1 MVGDKILLLGFI
13 TSFLVVLLATPSLIK
28 VAKLK
33 HLVDE
38 PGDDRKLHSRSVPTI
53 GGIIIFGAIVFSY
66 SLWFPEEYSHIEDML
81 SNFKHLIAILI
92 LLFFVG
98 VKDDI
103 IGTAPI
109 KKLGTHMI
117 VGFIMVIMADIRIES
132 MHGIF
137 GLTSLEIWQ
146 SYLLSLFV
154 YIVIVN
160 AFNLIDGIDGLAG
173 GIGFII
179 SGFFG
184 VVFLFWGN
192 IPLALLAFVLC
203 GALFG
208 FLVFNFSPARIF
220 MGDSGSLVV
229 GAIICVLAISVINL
243 PELINGKTLTNI
255 VVPNW
260 LASVNKPVLVMSIL
274 VYPLIDTIRV
284 FTIRA
289 IKGTSPFLADR
300 NHIHHRLIA
309 LGLNHAKAVLILYLY
324 NIIVVLAI
332 VFINPKDPTLSLIAA
347 VSIAFT
353 LMAIP
358 FLLKVKKA
366 DNLLYK

>member
-1 MVGDKILLLGFI
+1 MIGDKILWLGFI

-38 PGDDRKLHSRSVPTI
+38 PSEDRKVHSRSVPTI

-66 SLWFPEEYSHIEDML
+66 SLWFPEEYNHIDNML

-103 IGTAPI
+103 IGTAPM
-109 KKLGTHMI
+109 KKLGAHMI
-117 VGFIMVIMADIRIES
+117 VGFIMVIMADIKIEN

-137 GLTSLEIWQ
+137 GVSEMEIWQ

-154 YIVIVN
+154 YVVIVN

-173 GIGFII
+173 GIGVII

-184 VVFLFWGN
+184 LIFLYSGN
-192 IPLALLAFVLC
+192 IPLALLAFVLS
-203 GALFG
+203 GALLG
-208 FLVFNFSPARIF
+208 FLVFNFSPARLF

-229 GAIICVLAISVINL
+229 GAIICVLAINAINEPNANI
-243 PELINGKTLTNI
+243 PE
-255 VVPNW
+255 W
-260 LASVNKPVLVMSIL
+260 LATVNRPVLVMSIL

-289 IKGTSPFLADR
+289 IKGTSPFSADR
-300 NHIHHRLIA
+300 NHIHHRLI
-309 LGLNHAKAVLILYLY
+309 LHGLSHAKTVLLLYLF
-324 NIIVVLAI
+324 NIIVVLSVVALNVQNPTISFVVAI
-332 VFINPKDPTLSLIAA
+332 V
-347 VSIAFT
+347 IAFA
-353 LMAIP
+353 LVSIP
-358 FLLKVKKA
+358 FLIKVKKK
-366 DNLLYK
+366 NGIK

>member
-1 MVGDKILLLGFI
+1 MVGDKILFLGFI

-38 PGDDRKLHSRSVPTI
+38 PGDDRKLHRRSVPTI
-53 GGIIIFGAIVFSY
+53 GGIIIFGAILFSY
-66 SLWFPEEYSHIEDML
+66 SLWFPEEYNHIDNML

-103 IGTAPI
+103 IGTAPM
-109 KKLGTHMI
+109 KKLAAHII

-137 GLTSLEIWQ
+137 GVGSLDIWQ

-160 AFNLIDGIDGLAG
+160 SFNLIDGIDGLAG

-184 VVFLFWGN
+184 TVFLFWGD

-203 GALFG
+203 GSLLG

-255 VVPNW
+255 VVPDW

-284 FTIRA
+284 FTIRV

-300 NHIHHRLIA
+300 NHIHHRLIT
-309 LGLNHAKAVLILYLY
+309 LGLNHSKAVLTLYLY
-324 NIIVVLAI
+324 NIIVVLST
-332 VFINPKDPTLSLIAA
+332 VLINPKSPTLSFLVA

-358 FLLKVKKA
+358 FLIKAKKT
-366 DNLLYK
+366 DNLTWK

>member
-1 MVGDKILLLGFI
+1 MIGDKILFLGFI

-66 SLWFPEEYSHIEDML
+66 SLWFPEEYNHIDNML

-103 IGTAPI
+103 IGTAPM
-109 KKLGTHMI
+109 KKLVAHII

-137 GLTSLEIWQ
+137 GLRSLEIWQ

-160 AFNLIDGIDGLAG
+160 SFNLIDGIDGLAG

-184 VVFLFWGN
+184 LIFLFWGDV
-192 IPLALLAFVLC
+192 PLALLAFVLC
-203 GALFG
+203 GSLLG

-260 LASVNKPVLVMSIL
+260 LASLNKPVLVMSIL

-289 IKGTSPFLADR
+289 LKGVSPFLADR

-324 NIIVVLAI
+324 NIIVVVSV
-332 VFINPKDPTLSLIAA
+332 VFINPKNPTMALVVAVLIAF
-347 VSIAFT
+347 I
-353 LMAIP
+353 LMAIS
-358 FLLKVKKA
+358 FLIKAKKSE
-366 DNLLYK
+366 NLT

>member
-1 MVGDKILLLGFI
+1 MIGDKILFLGFI

-66 SLWFPEEYSHIEDML
+66 SLWFPEEYNHIDNML

-103 IGTAPI
+103 IGTAPM
-109 KKLGTHMI
+109 KKLVAHII

-137 GLTSLEIWQ
+137 GLRSLEIWQ

-160 AFNLIDGIDGLAG
+160 SFNLIDGIDGLAG

-184 VVFLFWGN
+184 LIFLFWGDV
-192 IPLALLAFVLC
+192 PLALLAFVLC
-203 GALFG
+203 GSLLG

-255 VVPNW
+255 VVPDW
-260 LASVNKPVLVMSIL
+260 LASLNKPVLVMSIL

-289 IKGTSPFLADR
+289 LKGVSPFLADR

-324 NIIVVLAI
+324 NIIVVVSV
-332 VFINPKDPTLSLIAA
+332 VFINPKNPTMALVVAVLIAF
-347 VSIAFT
+347 I
-353 LMAIP
+353 LMAIS
-358 FLLKVKKA
+358 FLIKAKKSE
-366 DNLLYK
+366 NLT

>member
-1 MVGDKILLLGFI
+1 MIGDKILFLGFI

-66 SLWFPEEYSHIEDML
+66 SLWFPEEYNHIDNML

-103 IGTAPI
+103 IGTAPM
-109 KKLGTHMI
+109 KKLVAHII

-137 GLTSLEIWQ
+137 GLRSLEIWQ

-160 AFNLIDGIDGLAG
+160 SFNLIDGIDGLAG

-184 VVFLFWGN
+184 LIFLFWGDV
-192 IPLALLAFVLC
+192 PLVLLAFVLC
-203 GALFG
+203 GSLLG

-260 LASVNKPVLVMSIL
+260 LASLNKPVLVMSIL

-289 IKGTSPFLADR
+289 LKGVSPFLADR

-324 NIIVVLAI
+324 NIIVVVSV
-332 VFINPKDPTLSLIAA
+332 VFINPKNPTMALVVAVLIAF
-347 VSIAFT
+347 I
-353 LMAIP
+353 LMAIS
-358 FLLKVKKA
+358 FLIKAKKSE
-366 DNLLYK
+366 NLT

>member
-1 MVGDKILLLGFI
+1 MVGDKILFLGFI

-38 PGDDRKLHSRSVPTI
+38 PGDDRKLHRRSVPTI
-53 GGIIIFGAIVFSY
+53 GGIIIFGAILFSY
-66 SLWFPEEYSHIEDML
+66 SLWFPEEYNHIDNML

-103 IGTAPI
+103 IGTAPM
-109 KKLGTHMI
+109 KKLAAHII

-137 GLTSLEIWQ
+137 GVGSLDIWQ

-160 AFNLIDGIDGLAG
+160 SFNLIDGIDGLAG

-184 VVFLFWGN
+184 TVFLFWGD

-203 GALFG
+203 GSLLG

-255 VVPNW
+255 VVPDW

-284 FTIRA
+284 FTIRV

-300 NHIHHRLIA
+300 NHIHHRLIT
-309 LGLNHAKAVLILYLY
+309 LGLNHSKAVLTLYLY
-324 NIIVVLAI
+324 NIIVVLST
-332 VFINPKDPTLSLIAA
+332 VLINSKSPTLSFLVA

-358 FLLKVKKA
+358 FLIKAKKT
-366 DNLLYK
+366 DNLTWK

>member
-66 SLWFPEEYSHIEDML
+66 SLWFPEEYNHIDNML

-103 IGTAPI
+103 IGTAPM
-109 KKLGTHMI
+109 KKLGAHII

-137 GLTSLEIWQ
+137 GLTNPDIEIWQ

-154 YIVIVN
+154 YVVIVN

-173 GIGFII
+173 GIGVII

-184 VVFLFWGN
+184 LIFLFWGD

-203 GALFG
+203 GALLG

-243 PELINGKTLTNI
+243 PELINEKKA

-289 IKGTSPFLADR
+289 LKGVSPFLADR
-300 NHIHHRLIA
+300 SHIHHRLIA
-309 LGLNHAKAVLILYLY
+309 LGLNHAKTVLILYLY
-324 NIIVVLAI
+324 NIIVVLSI
-332 VFINPKDPTLSLIAA
+332 VLISPKNPTLSLVVA

-358 FLLKVKKA
+358 FLIKAKKA
-366 DNLLYK
+366 DNLT

>member
-1 MVGDKILLLGFI
+1 MVGDKILFLGFI

-38 PGDDRKLHSRSVPTI
+38 PGDERKLHSRSVPTI
-53 GGIIIFGAIVFSY
+53 GGIIIFGAILFSY
-66 SLWFPEEYSHIEDML
+66 SLWFPEEYNHIDNML

-103 IGTAPI
+103 IGTAPM
-109 KKLGTHMI
+109 KKLGAHII

-137 GLTSLEIWQ
+137 GMRSLEIWQ

-160 AFNLIDGIDGLAG
+160 SFNLIDGIDGLAG

-184 VVFLFWGN
+184 VVFLFWGD

-203 GALFG
+203 GSLLG
-208 FLVFNFSPARIF
+208 FLVFNFSPARLF

-229 GAIICVLAISVINL
+229 GAIICVLSISVINL
-243 PELINGKTLTNI
+243 PELISAKKLTNI
-255 VVPNW
+255 VIPDW

-289 IKGTSPFLADR
+289 IKGNSPFSADR

-309 LGLNHAKAVLILYLY
+309 LGLNHSQTVLTLYLY
-324 NIIVVLAI
+324 NIIVVLSI
-332 VFINPKDPTLSLIAA
+332 VLINPKNPTVSFIAA
-347 VSIAFT
+347 VSIAFA

-358 FLLKVKKA
+358 FLIKAKKT
-366 DNLLYK
+366 DRLT

>member
-1 MVGDKILLLGFI
+1 M
-13 TSFLVVLLATPSLIK
+13 VLLATPSLIK

-66 SLWFPEEYSHIEDML
+66 SLWFPEEYNHIDNML

-103 IGTAPI
+103 IGTAPM
-109 KKLGTHMI
+109 KKLVAHII

-137 GLTSLEIWQ
+137 GLRSLEIWQ

-160 AFNLIDGIDGLAG
+160 SFNLIDGIDGLAG

-184 VVFLFWGN
+184 LIFLFWGDV
-192 IPLALLAFVLC
+192 PLALLAFVLC
-203 GALFG
+203 GSLLG

-255 VVPNW
+255 VVPDW
-260 LASVNKPVLVMSIL
+260 LASLNKPVLVMSIL

-289 IKGTSPFLADR
+289 LKGVSPFLADR
-300 NHIHHRLIA
+300 NHIHHQA
-309 LGLNHAKAVLILYLY
+309 
-324 NIIVVLAI
+324 
-332 VFINPKDPTLSLIAA
+332 
-347 VSIAFT
+347 
-353 LMAIP
+353 
-358 FLLKVKKA
+358 
-366 DNLLYK
+366 

>member
-1 MVGDKILLLGFI
+1 MVGDKILWLGFL
-13 TSFLVVLLATPSLIK
+13 TSFLVVILATPSLIK

-53 GGIIIFGAIVFSY
+53 GGIIIFGAIVFAY
-66 SLWFPEEYSHIEDML
+66 SLWFPEKYNHIDNML
-81 SNFKHLIAILI
+81 SNFKHLIAILV

-109 KKLGTHMI
+109 KKLVAHMI

-173 GIGFII
+173 GIGVII

-184 VVFLFWGN
+184 LIFLFWGDV
-192 IPLALLAFVLC
+192 PLALLAFVLC
-203 GALFG
+203 GALMG

-243 PELINGKTLTNI
+243 PQLINGKTLTNV
-255 VVPNW
+255 VVPDW

-284 FTIRA
+284 FTIRTFR
-289 IKGTSPFLADR
+289 GTSPFLADR

-309 LGLNHAKAVLILYLY
+309 LGLNHTKAVLTLYLY
-324 NIIVVLAI
+324 NVIVVVSLVLISPQNPTISFFVAI
-332 VFINPKDPTLSLIAA
+332 
-347 VSIAFT
+347 SIASG
-353 LMAIP
+353 LIAIP
-358 FLLKVKKA
+358 FLIKIKKTK
-366 DNLLYK
+366 LQE

>member
-1 MVGDKILLLGFI
+1 MIGDKILFLGFI

-66 SLWFPEEYSHIEDML
+66 SLWFPEEYNHIDNML

-103 IGTAPI
+103 IGTAPM
-109 KKLGTHMI
+109 KKLVAHII

-137 GLTSLEIWQ
+137 GLRSLEIWQ

-160 AFNLIDGIDGLAG
+160 SFNLIDGIDGLAG

-184 VVFLFWGN
+184 LIFLFWGDV
-192 IPLALLAFVLC
+192 PLALLAFVLC
-203 GALFG
+203 GSLLG

-255 VVPNW
+255 VVPDW
-260 LASVNKPVLVMSIL
+260 LASLNKPVLVMSIL

-289 IKGTSPFLADR
+289 LKGVSPFLADR

-324 NIIVVLAI
+324 NIIVVVSV
-332 VFINPKDPTLSLIAA
+332 VFINPKNPTMALVVAVLIAF
-347 VSIAFT
+347 I
-353 LMAIP
+353 LMAIS
-358 FLLKVKKA
+358 FLIKAKKSENLK
-366 DNLLYK
+366 